1 MNSDTLESS
10 WHAVKRHMNA
20 LWSTDDH
27 TAPYG
32 LNTPTVYVSA
42 QKLAVHELLRPA
54 SAFARVKARIV
65 TATKS
70 GTSKKDVKQ
79 QKEALNTWED
89 EGGTTA
95 AGKPKNN
102 DTVKH

>member
-1 MNSDTLESS
+1 MNINSIEYG
-10 WHAVKRHMNA
+10 WRAAKHRMIN
-20 LWSTDDH
+20 LWSTEH
-27 TAPYG
+27 TAPYE
-32 LNTPTVYVSA
+32 LDTPPVDVSA
-42 QKLAVHELLRPA
+42 EKVAVHELLRPA
-54 SAFARVKARIV
+54 SAFARLKARIV

-95 AGKPKNN
+95 ANKPKSN